1 MVLLLTTKG
10 TLLISLLPISAF
22 CVGGVIRIKQNIITT
37 LICPVISIVPTA
49 PIVKLPS
56 RHASPPIGLFLRAYY
71 YFRSFIS
78 LYAWDFAVAVRYCII
93 LSTISKL
100 GVVRTIRYT
109 MCLGLNK
116 RA

>member
-71 YFRSFIS
+71 YS
-78 LYAWDFAVAVRYCII
+78 LFFFPLSAWDFPV
-93 LSTISKL
+93 
-100 GVVRTIRYT
+100 GVLFGTLFPPTSNRKAP
-109 MCLGLNK
+109 C
-116 RA
+116 